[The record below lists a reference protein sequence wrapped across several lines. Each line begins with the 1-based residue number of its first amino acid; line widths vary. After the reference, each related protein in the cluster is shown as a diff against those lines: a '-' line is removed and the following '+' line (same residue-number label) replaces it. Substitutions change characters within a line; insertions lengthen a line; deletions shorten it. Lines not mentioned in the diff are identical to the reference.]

1 MDALVLACEVL
12 APVLCEVSVADDR
25 SELEDGFGAVQAPAG
40 ASDVH
45 AVLDEMATGAL
56 DHAGSNRPA
65 AFERGGVVQERL
77 LAGQVGGALVVRGPR
92 RFSPFESRVVSLV
105 VLRAAACAVAARRA
119 SERIPL
125 PTSTVVPFVLPCRVT
140 PCRELERTL

>member
-1 MDALVLACEVL
+1 MSSSVSSRISTGLSCASSWLRRWGTGAELSSGHQAASPRWQGLAPAKREQWTRSCSRVRL
-12 APVLCEVSVADDR
+12 IAPVLREVSVADDR

-40 ASDVH
+40 AGDVH

-77 LAGQVGGALVVRGPR
+77 LAGQVGGALVD
-92 RFSPFESRVVSLV
+92 
-105 VLRAAACAVAARRA
+105 ARA
-119 SERIPL
+119 SA
-125 PTSTVVPFVLPCRVT
+125 
-140 PCRELERTL
+140 